1 MSHIVSSVLSNR
13 SLWRLYLLEFFVSFA
28 VAFPTY
34 VLSSFLSTF
43 MSEAMVGV
51 WYGAGAVL
59 TFVLLALA
67 PRILSRVGNYALAVV
82 SVFFMSVA
90 LFEFAY
96 PADPFTVP
104 LFFVAYIALLSL
116 LFFTLDIF
124 FESAS
129 KDGETGGIRGFMF
142 VVSNLAFF
150 LAPLLISYILVDGEY
165 GKVFSL
171 SLVIMG
177 IALLL
182 LFPFRAFRDPSY
194 PRARFREALG
204 LTWRNRELR
213 LMFGIR
219 TLLKFSMALITIYA
233 PIYLHEHL
241 GFGWDVVGKLLAF
254 MLLPSLLFNIPA
266 GRLAD
271 TRFGEKELLVLGF
284 VTAGVSLS
292 ALSFLGAASA
302 LLWAGFLFLAYG
314 GTGLINVMVE
324 THFYKRVDVSDAGV
338 ISLYKNSNQ
347 VAYFLVALSS
357 SALLLFFPLQYI
369 FLTLGLFV
377 LIVGVPLTLGLR
389 DTK

>member
-1 MSHIVSSVLSNR
+1 MTRLVSGSLSGH
-13 SLWRLYLLEFFVSFA
+13 SLWRLYLLEFFVSIA

-34 VLSSFLSTF
+34 TLSSFLSTHT
-43 MSEAMVGV
+43 SEAMVGV

-67 PRILSRVGNYALAVV
+67 PRILSRVGNYALAVI
-82 SVFFMSVA
+82 SAFFMGVA

-96 PADPFTVP
+96 PADPSAVP

-124 FESAS
+124 FESVS
-129 KDGETGGIRGFMF
+129 KDGETGGIRGMMF

-165 GKVFSL
+165 GKIFSL
-171 SLVIMG
+171 SLVFTG
-177 IALLL
+177 VALLL

-194 PRARFREALG
+194 PKGRFRDALA

-241 GFGWDVVGKLLAF
+241 GFGWDVIGKLLAF
-254 MLLPSLLFNIPA
+254 MLLPSILFNIPA
-266 GRLAD
+266 GRIAD
-271 TRFGEKELLVLGF
+271 SKLGEKELLVLGF
-284 VTAGVSLS
+284 VATGISLS
-292 ALSFLGAASA
+292 VLSFLGVTSA
-302 LLWAGFLFLAYG
+302 LLWAGFLFLAHG
-314 GTGLINVMVE
+314 GTGLINIMVE
-324 THFYKRVDVSDAGV
+324 THFYKRVNVTDAGV

-347 VAYFLVALSS
+347 VAYFLVALFSS
-357 SALLLFFPLQYI
+357 VLLLFVPLQYV
-369 FLTLGLFV
+369 FLILGLFV